1 MPNLKKKHMQD
12 KDKPVS
18 VLDVAAYIISK
29 QPEGNPLTAWKLQKL
44 VYYAQAWSLVWNE
57 QPLFKEPIFAWANGP
72 VVKELY
78 KQHKG
83 QFSVPQIDNG
93 HPDNLSERQ
102 KDSIDRVL
110 DAYGDKTAQ
119 WLSDLTHTEQPW
131 IEARSGLEPGERGEI
146 EINLAAMHEY
156 YSSIDKSRELK

>member
-1 MPNLKKKHMQD
+1 MPNLKKKRMQN
-12 KDKPVS
+12 KEKSVS

-29 QPEGNPLTAWKLQKL
+29 QPKSHPLTAWKLQKL

-57 QPLFKEPIFAWANGP
+57 EPLFKEPIFAWANGP

-83 QFSVPQIDNG
+83 QFSVPKIAHG
-93 HPDNLSERQ
+93 HPDYLSVKQ
-102 KDSIDRVL
+102 KDAVNRVL
-110 DAYGDKTAQ
+110 NAYGDKTAQ

-131 IEARSGLEPGERGEI
+131 IEARSGLEPSERGEVVI
-146 EINLAAMHEY
+146 SLAIMHEY